1 MAMMIK
7 SSLRV
12 GTLLTVAAVGLSAC
26 VSPVAGPS
34 GVYAK
39 PIGNAPVTANPSPY
53 SAALVCI
60 GGYARQHKLGAP
72 RIAVGRIS
80 DYTGKSEA
88 DGSGRKV
95 TQGASLMA
103 MTALAKAGMPL
114 VERFDTSISE
124 LDLKYSNNKLI
135 SDGPRGPGPG
145 PTESRKIY
153 EGQVAGVDFYLVGG
167 ITELNYNIYS
177 VGADAYAGDKDT
189 TGLKGNFRSSIYVMN
204 VAIDLRLV
212 NSRSLEVVDVISYQ
226 KQIIGREVGVGIFD
240 FLNGNIFDVSAGA
253 GAQEPLQLAVRSLIE
268 RAVVEISANLYGM
281 PGPQSC
287 LTSDPLGGATTG
299 MTGGFTPAYDN
310 LRTNNGQTRED
321 PNRWNDKRDR
331 DAGRALRGRY

>member
-1 MAMMIK
+1 MVINPAT
-7 SSLRV
+7 RV
-12 GTLLTVAAVGLSAC
+12 GAVLSAVALVLSAC
-26 VSPVAGPS
+26 ATPIAGS
-34 GVYAK
+34 DGLYAK
-39 PIGNAPVTANPSPY
+39 PIGTAPVTANPSPY

-60 GGYARQHKLGAP
+60 GQYARQNKLGAP

-88 DGSGRKV
+88 DGSGRKI

-103 MTALAKAGMPL
+103 MTAFGKAGMPL

-189 TGLKGNFRSSIYVMN
+189 TGLKGTFRNSVYVMN

-212 NSRSLEVVDVISYQ
+212 NSRSLEVVDMISYQ
-226 KQIIGREVGVGIFD
+226 KQIVGKEVGIGVFD

-281 PGPQSC
+281 PGPQTC
-287 LTSDPLGGATTG
+287 LTSDPLSGSTTG

-310 LRTNNGQTRED
+310 LRTNNAQTRED
-321 PNRWNDKRDR
+321 PDRWNDKRDP

>member
-1 MAMMIK
+1 MVINPVTRA
-7 SSLRV
+7 
-12 GTLLTVAAVGLSAC
+12 GALLTAAALALSAC
-26 VSPVAGPS
+26 ATPSAGPS
-34 GVYAK
+34 GLYAK
-39 PIGNAPVTANPSPY
+39 PIGTAPVTANPSPY

-60 GGYARQHKLGAP
+60 GQYARQNKLGAP

-135 SDGPRGPGPG
+135 SDNPRGPGAG

-177 VGADAYAGDKDT
+177 VGADAYAGDKDAA
-189 TGLKGNFRSSIYVMN
+189 GLKGNFRNSVYVMN
-204 VAIDLRLV
+204 VAVDLRLV

-226 KQIIGREVGVGIFD
+226 KQIVGREVGVGVFD
-240 FLNGNIFDVSAGA
+240 FLNGNIFDVSAGS

-268 RAVVEISANLYGM
+268 RAVVEMSANLYGM

-287 LTSDPLGGATTG
+287 LASDPLGGSTTG

-321 PNRWNDKRDR
+321 PNRWNDKRDP
-331 DAGRALRGRY
+331 DASRALRGRY

>member
-1 MAMMIK
+1 MVIRPLARAGAVI
-7 SSLRV
+7 SAAAL
-12 GTLLTVAAVGLSAC
+12 TLTAC
-26 VSPVAGPS
+26 ATPVAGPN
-34 GVYAK
+34 GLYAK
-39 PIGNAPVTANPSPY
+39 PIGSAPVTANPSPY

-60 GGYARQHKLGAP
+60 GQYARQNKLGAP

-80 DYTGKSEA
+80 DYTGKAEA

-103 MTALAKAGMPL
+103 MTAFGKAGMPL

-135 SDGPRGPGPG
+135 SDGPKGPGPG

-177 VGADAYAGDKDT
+177 VGADAAAGDKDPA
-189 TGLKGNFRSSIYVMN
+189 GLKGNFRSSIYVMN

-212 NSRSLEVVDVISYQ
+212 NSRSLEVVDLISYQ
-226 KQIIGREVGVGIFD
+226 KQVVGREVGIGVFD
-240 FLNGNIFDVSAGA
+240 FLNGNIFDVSTGA
-253 GAQEPLQLAVRSLIE
+253 GAQEPLQLAVRSMIE

-281 PGPQSC
+281 PGPQTC
-287 LTSDPLGGATTG
+287 LTSDPLGDSTTG

-310 LRTNNGQTRED
+310 LRTNNAQTRED
-321 PNRWNDKRDR
+321 PNRWNDKRDP